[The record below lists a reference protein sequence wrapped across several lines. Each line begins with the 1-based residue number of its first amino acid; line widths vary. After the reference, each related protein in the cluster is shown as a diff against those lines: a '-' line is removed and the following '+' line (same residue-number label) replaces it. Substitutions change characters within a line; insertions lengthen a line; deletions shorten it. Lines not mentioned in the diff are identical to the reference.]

1 MIFAEFPFVRY
12 LPFFVVGIMLSSSFP
27 KEIQHNYAY
36 LLLFTFLFYALL
48 ILINGV
54 VGRYSFKFWI
64 PLLGFIQLLLAG
76 AWVSNLQQVQA
87 DIDSEYPLIG
97 VVGYTAVV
105 IDHEQVKPNSRLNR
119 VKVKEIFFTDSS
131 RRVDLEVLLY
141 HKEEETLFPGD
152 LIWVSKGFQ
161 RIDPPLNPEEFHYQR
176 FMARQG
182 VYYRHFLTQAPI
194 VLGHVLENPIE
205 AFFQSIR
212 FRIQVAFNEHFQ
224 DIQARQ
230 IANALLLGQ
239 KKDLDQEVSEAY
251 ATAGAMHIL
260 AVSGLHVGIIYGFFF
275 LVFKP
280 YRLTVTQRVLY
291 LSVIILLIWAYAML
305 TGMSPSVKRA
315 ATMFTFVSLAQMKSR
330 APSIYNPI
338 AISAFLLLLFDPN
351 LLFAVGFQL
360 SYLALLGI
368 LLIQPVLVRLWI
380 PSKAILEYVWQ
391 ITTVGIAAQIA
402 TFPLS
407 ALYFG
412 IFPTYFM
419 LSNLVAIPGAFL
431 IMSIGVPYMLFSQV
445 PVLAGWLAWLTEM
458 LIRLMNFLIVAL
470 QYLPMA
476 KLQVDWVESQTWLY
490 LFVLCFIL
498 WIKYQPRKLPVWVLM
513 GILFVITV
521 INAFKLVLY
530 KNDEA
535 FLISYDLN
543 RGEVIDLVID
553 GKIHSW
559 ENAPKEEVAFKVEP
573 FRKALGIEA
582 SFDLQVLRFQGVDY
596 LVFPKNDPYP
606 IDSLAYLATHRWRF
620 DGDHWTSIDAHELE
634 ASTKGAMKYNLTKVR
649 NAR

>member
-12 LPFFVVGIMLSSSFP
+12 LLFFVAGIILSNSFP
-27 KEIQHNYAY
+27 MEIQYTYGY
-36 LLLFTFLFYALL
+36 LLLFTFLIYSLL
-48 ILINGV
+48 VVLNRV
-54 VGRYSFKFWI
+54 VGKYSFQFWI
-64 PLLGFIQLLLAG
+64 PLLGFIQLFVAG
-76 AWVSNLQQVQA
+76 AWVSHLQHTQA
-87 DIDSEYPLIG
+87 VSDSGFSLNGII
-97 VVGYTAVV
+97 GYTAVV
-105 IDHEQVKPNSRLNR
+105 IDYEQVKPNSRLNR
-119 VKVKEIFFTDSS
+119 VKVKEVFFADSS
-131 RRVDLEVLLY
+131 KRVDLEVLLY
-141 HKEEETLFPGD
+141 HKEEVTLFPGD
-152 LIWVSKGFQ
+152 LIWVSQGFR

-205 AFFQSIR
+205 AHFQSIR
-212 FRIQVAFNEHFQ
+212 FRVQTTFSEHFQ
-224 DIQARQ
+224 DTQARQ

-239 KKDLDQEVSEAY
+239 KKDLDNEVSEAY

-275 LVFKP
+275 LLLKP
-280 YRLTVTQRVLY
+280 YRLTVAQRVLY
-291 LSVIILLIWAYAML
+291 LSIIILLIWAYAML

-330 APSIYNPI
+330 GPSIFNPM

-368 LLIQPVLVRLWI
+368 LLIQPVLVRMWI
-380 PSKAILEYVWQ
+380 PTKTFLEYGWQ

-402 TFPLS
+402 TFPIS

-445 PVLAGWLAWLTEM
+445 PILAGWLGWLTET
-458 LIRLMNFLIVAL
+458 LIRMMNFLIVAL
-470 QYLPMA
+470 QHLPMA
-476 KLQVDWVESQTWLY
+476 KLEFGWVEYQTWLY
-490 LFVLCFIL
+490 LLVLILIL
-498 WIKYQPRKLPVWVLM
+498 WVIYQPNKHTAWVLM
-513 GILFVITV
+513 GVLFIITFV
-521 INAFKLVLY
+521 DAFKLAFP

-535 FLISYDLN
+535 FLISYGLN
-543 RGEVIDLVID
+543 QGEVIDLVKN
-553 GKIHSW
+553 GKLYSW
-559 ENAPKEEVAFKVEP
+559 ENAPEEQVSFKVEP
-573 FRKALGIEA
+573 FRKAISAGE
-582 SFDLQVLRFQGVDY
+582 SFDLEVLRYQGVDY
-596 LVFPKNDPYP
+596 IVFPRYGPYP
-606 IDSLAYLATHRWRF
+606 IDSLADLAEQRWRF
-620 DGDHWTSIDAHELE
+620 DGDQWVTIDANELDG
-634 ASTKGAMKYNLTKVR
+634 STKGAMKFDLTKVR
-649 NAR
+649 NSR